1 MFRKFSLYKLQ
12 IYCLQAVVL
21 TWLYPSLCFSSS
33 QHPGRCAS
41 WRRSRQGSTSGW
53 KTSLTGEPLP
63 CLINRLSLFRYGLP
77 GKSCVLRAVCELA
90 EAGGLTEQ
98 GLAGRAAQ
106 ALMLMEY
113 AEEEEA
119 LVDYLSARAV
129 GRRSAGQCAA
139 AYTCPLP
146 LGSMSSMA
154 DLLSSLDLQTFAAL
168 LQTLPSIDVP

>member
-119 LVDYLSARAV
+119 LVDYLTARAV
-129 GRRSAGQCAA
+129 GRRKSGQCGAS
-139 AYTCPLP
+139 YTCPLP
-146 LGSMSSMA
+146 LSSMA
-154 DLLSSLDLQTFAAL
+154 SMAEMMSGLDMNTLATL
-168 LQTLPSIDVP
+168 LQALPLKDVL